1 MNDYISII
9 SSLVIFLFP
18 YIGRKWFNIQLLSST
33 VVSLGLLGT
42 FGGIMYGLWFFNVEQ
57 IDHSIPQLL
66 EGLKTAFLTSIAGML
81 ASLLLKLT
89 PAFYGMQQE
98 EEELPEE
105 FTDKQLF
112 ELLANIEKNTK
123 STDSN
128 ELIQV
133 IKQSNERLG
142 DNFQTLND
150 NLSKITSR
158 ELSFNTENLTET
170 LQMVISRLDNKVSE
184 QINQTILKI
193 HDIQEQQL
201 QYMARAQE
209 LTQTMQEQLRDTL
222 LKQEETNK
230 SIETFLGKTDNVN
243 MKQSHAFMEQ
253 MSSFGEFIKGSEQ
266 QMNSQLT
273 RMEEKYE
280 RELTELEKF
289 TKTLT
294 TIVKKLSIDHDTLYK
309 KTSDSE

>member
-1 MNDYISII
+1 MNNYISII
-9 SSLVIFLFP
+9 SSLIIFLFP

-33 VVSLGLLGT
+33 VISLGLLGT
-42 FGGIMYGLWFFNVEQ
+42 FGGIIYGLWIFRVDEL
-57 IDHSIPQLL
+57 DLAIPQLL

-81 ASLLLKLT
+81 SSLFLKLT
-89 PAFYGMQQE
+89 PAFYGIKKEKEHQ
-98 EEELPEE
+98 EE

-112 ELLANIEKNTK
+112 ELLGNIEKNTK

-142 DNFQTLND
+142 DNFQALN
-150 NLSKITSR
+150 NSLLKITSR
-158 ELSFNTENLTET
+158 ELSFNTEALTET

-193 HDIQEQQL
+193 HVIQEQQL
-201 QYMARAQE
+201 QYLARAQE
-209 LTQTMQEQLRDTL
+209 FTQTMQEQLRDTL
-222 LKQEETNK
+222 LKLEETNK
-230 SIETFLGKTDNVN
+230 NIEIFLGKTNNMN
-243 MKQSHAFMEQ
+243 MKQNHAFMEQ
-253 MSSFGEFIKGSEQ
+253 VSSFGDFIKGSEQ

-289 TKTLT
+289 TKTLM
-294 TIVKKLSIDHDTLYK
+294 TIVKKLSTDHDTLYK
-309 KTSDSE
+309 KMNDSE